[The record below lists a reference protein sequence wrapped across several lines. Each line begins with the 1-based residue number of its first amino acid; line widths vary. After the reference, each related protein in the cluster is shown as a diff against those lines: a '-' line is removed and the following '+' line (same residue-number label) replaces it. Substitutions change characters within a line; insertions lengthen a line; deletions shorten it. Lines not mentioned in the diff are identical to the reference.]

1 MVEEKL
7 AGKPESGLTPM
18 SKPSSECYHG
28 TRVEMR
34 RGDQISPR
42 DGFVYFTP
50 TLDAAIWAAE
60 LSEGEGAPHV
70 YVVRVSG
77 LAENAEKQP
86 DYERPA
92 HPAMSWRCREPLTVL
107 IEVTAWTHYHGTR
120 AELRPGERIE
130 PGHAANFGAAPRSAN
145 FVYFTRTLDAAI
157 WGAELAAGEGPGRIY
172 VVEPTGAFEDDPNLT
187 NMRFRGNPTKS
198 FRSRAPLRVTSELE
212 QWTGH
217 PPDAIRAMKEG
228 LARLEQQGVERTTN
242 EPNARES
249 GDIAVLTPTAILFT
263 HSDYHTREFVNT
275 VDHDGANRTVVG
287 YLPTGTPRIVRN
299 GAALQVRP

>member
-107 IEVTAWTHYHGTR
+107 SEVTAWTHYHGTR

-228 LARLEQQGVERTTN
+228 LARLEQQGVE
-242 EPNARES
+242 P
-249 GDIAVLTPTAILFT
+249 
-263 HSDYHTREFVNT
+263 SDE
-275 VDHDGANRTVVG
+275 
-287 YLPTGTPRIVRN
+287 
-299 GAALQVRP
+299 